1 MGRGGQRSH
10 RRTGERRT
18 ITAEYRKVA
27 YALPPERVNRN
38 SLPLTIANM
47 VITVLPFL
55 VRVARYVRLQ
65 LAEPG
70 FLHSRECKVYGH

>member
-1 MGRGGQRSH
+1 
-10 RRTGERRT
+10 
-18 ITAEYRKVA
+18 
-27 YALPPERVNRN
+27 
-38 SLPLTIANM
+38 M